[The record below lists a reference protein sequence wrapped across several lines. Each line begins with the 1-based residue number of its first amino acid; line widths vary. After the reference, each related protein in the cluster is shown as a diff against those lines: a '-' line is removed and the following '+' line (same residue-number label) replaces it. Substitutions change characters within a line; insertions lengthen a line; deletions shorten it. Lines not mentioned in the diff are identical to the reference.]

1 MLRSHYLFTFTFVFS
16 DIAHIIVLRAQRPY
30 VFHNI
35 DKYKCLTVTLPHEK
49 LIAHI
54 ALLSAKEKKK
64 KLLQLLCYLSGK
76 RVGLLVSSNGPELA
90 CCFIEGAYTL
100 LDGII
105 DKKNLQQGRLKNPS
119 PY

>member
-1 MLRSHYLFTFTFVFS
+1 M
-16 DIAHIIVLRAQRPY
+16 
-30 VFHNI
+30 
-35 DKYKCLTVTLPHEK
+35 TLPHEK
-49 LIAHI
+49 LIACI

-64 KLLQLLCYLSGK
+64 KLLRLLYYLSGK

-90 CCFIEGAYTL
+90 CYFIEGGYRL

-105 DKKNLQQGRLKNPS
+105 GNKNLQHSILKNPS